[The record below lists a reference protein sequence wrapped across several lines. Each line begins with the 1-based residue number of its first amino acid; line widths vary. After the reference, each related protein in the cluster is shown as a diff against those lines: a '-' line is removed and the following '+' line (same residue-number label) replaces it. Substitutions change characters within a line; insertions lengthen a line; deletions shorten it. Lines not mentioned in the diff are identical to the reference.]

1 MKRFLISIL
10 ALLCIAGETYAQI
23 PELKPVKG
31 LEDVLNP
38 AEKKG
43 KWGYANNSGK
53 MIIKA
58 VFEAADPF
66 ETVVSADGTIM
77 DVARIKANGCWGYI
91 TRENVY
97 LIEPVYDTV
106 SHFDR
111 FATVVAKSGPFHALI
126 GVRTA
131 TSAKLNVP
139 VLASNILQLN
149 LTEIGEF
156 MDNGLALAYKA
167 GKCGMLDYKGNW
179 AIPCRYDAMGINAD
193 GGYDVVFEGKC
204 GVLKAD
210 GAILVEPLYDSIV
223 KDASLGG
230 YRVMKDGLQGIVGED
245 GHRIAPP
252 IYENIN
258 ADAALG
264 LVVVKNGL
272 LGLLSAD
279 GRILL
284 DTAYSSISPCGSV
297 GYAVVKDGQNGV
309 VGRGDDVLL
318 DFGSWTADP
327 AALFEKYTSVKWLD
341 VLKLFL
347 VGSEEGHGLVDDIG
361 ELVISPKYD
370 DIIKLSRG
378 FLVAKGDQRAIVE
391 GVDNFIIGLGT
402 WQANPEYLLVAPY
415 DTIVWNQET
424 GYFEV
429 TREGKYGLL
438 DIEGKEIL
446 PCQFDEVPDPNAP
459 IEEPV
464 VEPAA
469 EEIPHEALEGEPAVK
484 PETTD
489 DGPGKTVDEDENE
502 NLKTVPT
509 E

>member
-1 MKRFLISIL
+1 MSGICYICGYTNKPHMMKRFLISIL
-10 ALLCIAGETYAQI
+10 ALLCIAGESFAQI
-23 PELKPVKG
+23 PELKPLKD

-77 DVARIKANGCWGYI
+77 DVARIKANGSWGYI

-106 SHFDR
+106 THFNR
-111 FATVVAKSGPFHALI
+111 FGSVVAKTGPFYALI

-131 TSAKLNVP
+131 TSAKLHVP

-149 LTEIGEF
+149 LSGIGEF
-156 MDNGLALAYKA
+156 MDNGLTKAYKDD
-167 GKCGMLDYKGNW
+167 KCGMLDYKGNW
-179 AIPCRYDAMGINAD
+179 AIPCRYDAMEINAE

-204 GVLKAD
+204 GILKAD
-210 GAILVEPLYDSIV
+210 GAILVEPLYDSIER
-223 KDASLGG
+223 DAPLGG
-230 YRVMKDGLQGIVGED
+230 FRVTKDGLQGIVGED

-252 IYENIN
+252 IYENIT
-258 ADAALG
+258 ADPALG
-264 LVVVKNGL
+264 LVVVKDGL
-272 LGLLSAD
+272 MGLLSVD

-284 DTAYSSISPCGSV
+284 DTAYSGIAPCGSV
-297 GYAVVKDGQNGV
+297 GYAVVKDGLNGV
-309 VGRGDDVLL
+309 VARGDEVLL
-318 DFGSWTADP
+318 DFGSWTADA
-327 AALFEKYTSVKWLD
+327 AALFEQYNSVKWLE
-341 VLKLFL
+341 VLKMFL
-347 VGSEEGHGLVDDIG
+347 VGGEEGFGLVDETG
-361 ELVISPKYD
+361 ALAISPKYD
-370 DIIKLSRG
+370 DLMKISRG
-378 FLVAKGDQRAIVE
+378 FLVAKGDQKAIVE
-391 GVDNFIIGLGT
+391 PVDNVIIGLGN

-429 TREGKYGLL
+429 TRDGKYGLL
-438 DIEGKEIL
+438 DAEGKEIQ
-446 PCQFDEVPDPNAP
+446 PCVFNSVPDPDAV
-459 IEEPV
+459 IEEEPV
-464 VEPAA
+464 AAGIPEDVLA
-469 EEIPHEALEGEPAVK
+469 EEPEKTEEEHEKSA
-484 PETTD
+484 
-489 DGPGKTVDEDENE
+489 
-502 NLKTVPT
+502 PT

>member
-10 ALLCIAGETYAQI
+10 ALLCIAGESFAQI
-23 PELKPVKG
+23 PELKPLKD

-43 KWGYANNSGK
+43 KWGYANGSGK

-58 VFEAADPF
+58 VFDAADPF

-77 DVARIKANGCWGYI
+77 EVARIKANGCWGYI

-97 LIEPVYDTV
+97 LIEPIYDDIT
-106 SHFDR
+106 HFDR
-111 FATVVAKSGPFHALI
+111 FSTVVAKSGPFNALI
-126 GVRTA
+126 GVRTT
-131 TSAKLNVP
+131 TSPRLNIP
-139 VLASNILQLN
+139 VLASSILQLN
-149 LTEIGEF
+149 LSEIGEF

-179 AIPCRYDAMGINAD
+179 AIPCRYDSMDINAD
-193 GGYDVVFEGKC
+193 GGYDIVFEGKC
-204 GVLKAD
+204 GILKAD

-230 YRVMKDGLQGIVGED
+230 YRVTKEGLQGIVGED

-252 IYENIN
+252 IYEDIK

-264 LVVVKNGL
+264 LIVVKEGHQ
-272 LGLLSAD
+272 GLLSVD

-284 DTAYSSISPCGSV
+284 DTAYSSIAPCGSV
-297 GYAVVKDGQNGV
+297 GYAVVKDGLNGV
-309 VGRGDDVLL
+309 VSRGDDLVL

-327 AALFEKYTSVKWLD
+327 AALFDKYTSVKWLD

-347 VGSEEGHGLVDDIG
+347 VGGTEGFGLVDEAG
-361 ELVISPKYD
+361 ELMISPVYD
-370 DIIKLSRG
+370 DLIKLPRG
-378 FLVAKGDQRAIVE
+378 FLVAKGEQKAIVE
-391 GVDNFIIGLGT
+391 PVDNIIIGLGT
-402 WQANPEYLLVAPY
+402 WKANPEYLLVAPY
-415 DTIVWNQET
+415 DTIAWNQET

-429 TREGKYGLL
+429 TRDGKYGLL
-438 DIEGKEIL
+438 DAEGKEIM
-446 PCQFDEVPDPNAP
+446 PCEYDEVPDPNAP
-459 IEEPV
+459 VVEEPAPEAEPV
-464 VEPAA
+464 VEEAPEGVPPA
-469 EEIPHEALEGEPAVK
+469 K
-484 PETTD
+484 TD
-489 DGPGKTVDEDENE
+489 DTTEDDPV
-502 NLKTVPT
+502 KSVPT